1 MLTVSSSKRGFVF
14 FFQETHIIK
23 SICCIKLLLVK
34 CKPKQTS
41 GIKNDTVDHLLL
53 LGQETFQSQ
62 EKIPDTPSSH
72 LLKHVEIEILL
83 NSQLFTFHQELS
95 LHIFWKNTKT
105 DLNI

>member
-1 MLTVSSSKRGFVF
+1 M
-14 FFQETHIIK
+14 
-23 SICCIKLLLVK
+23 K

-53 LGQETFQSQ
+53 GQETFQSQ
-62 EKIPDTPSSH
+62 EKIPDMPYSH

-83 NSQLFTFHQELS
+83 NSQPFTFHQELS